1 MILASPESIQKY
13 TEAGVYSDKTLMD
26 YLKSHVQANPD
37 QECFVDPPNRKELN
51 GVDPERVTYA
61 EFDRA
66 TDATAEALLA
76 LGIGKDDIVMVQ
88 LPNTWELA
96 MLYFA
101 IGRTGAVITP
111 SPVLWRSSELMHIAQ
126 LTKAKAI
133 ITLQTFNNFDHLAL
147 AKEIQQDCPDI
158 QHVLTLDQ
166 IREMMKGPVTG
177 KLDNIKVDANDI
189 FTICWTS
196 GTEAKPKGCPLSH
209 NNWAGMSTLQGA
221 AGFKA
226 GDTFLTAGPLVNMAS
241 VGTVLMPW
249 VVFGGK
255 VVLHH
260 PFDPGIFI
268 QQIMQEQ
275 VNYTLLVPAVANAIA
290 KHPMVDKF
298 DLSSLRC
305 ITVGSAQPSLI
316 AMQEFKNRWDVDT
329 GNTWGQNEGTGIVS
343 GLQDTPQM
351 EMRVDHFPQFGK
363 QGAEWKSDASGYIE
377 VKIIDHEEKE
387 LTEVG
392 DVGELVYKGP
402 GVIAG
407 YFKNPEATKNS
418 FTANG
423 FFKTG
428 DQFQIREGGYI
439 SFYERSKDI
448 VIRGGYN
455 ISSQEI
461 ENYLMSHPKIQ
472 EVAVVSMPDEVL
484 GEKMCV
490 YAVPMPGES
499 LNLEDMTSHMEG
511 LGIAKYK
518 YPERLEIVEVI
529 PRNPV
534 GKILKNELREDIRQK
549 ITK

>member
-1 MILASPESIQKY
+1 MILASQENIQKF
-13 TEAGVYSDKTLMD
+13 TKAGIYSDKTLPD
-26 YLKSHVQANPD
+26 YLKQHVAASPD
-37 QECFVDPPNRKELN
+37 QECFVDPPNRMDLN
-51 GVDPERVTYA
+51 GYEPERVTYA

-66 TDATAEALLA
+66 ADATAEALLN

-101 IGRTGAVITP
+101 ICRTGAIITP
-111 SPVLWRSSELMHIAQ
+111 SPVLWRSSELKHIAN

-133 ITLQTFNNFDHLAL
+133 ITLKEFNKFNHYDM
-147 AKEIQQDCPDI
+147 AKELQQTCPDI
-158 QHVLTLDQ
+158 QHVLTLTE
-166 IREMMKGPVTG
+166 IREMMKGPITG
-177 KLDNIKVDANDI
+177 KLDDVKVDANDI
-189 FTICWTS
+189 FSICWTS
-196 GTEAKPKGCPLSH
+196 GTEAAPKGCPLSH
-209 NNWAGMSTLQGA
+209 NNWAGMASLQGA

-241 VGTVLMPW
+241 VGTVFIPW
-249 VVFGGK
+249 IVYGGK

-260 PFDPGIFI
+260 PFDPGVFI
-268 QQIMQEQ
+268 QQIMAEK

-290 KHPMVDKF
+290 KHPLVDKF

-316 AMQEFKNRWDVDT
+316 AMQEFKNRWDVET

-343 GLQDTPQM
+343 GLEDTPEM
-351 EMRVDHFPQFGK
+351 NMRVDHFPQFGK
-363 QGAEWKSDASGYIE
+363 PGVNWKSKASGFVE
-377 VKIIDHEEKE
+377 VKIINPDETE
-387 LTEVG
+387 LTDVG

-407 YFKNPEATKNS
+407 YFKNPEATNRS
-418 FTANG
+418 FTSDG

-428 DQFQIREGGYI
+428 DQFQIRENGYI

-472 EVAVVSMPDEVL
+472 EVAVVSMPDKIL

-490 YAVPMPGES
+490 YVVPMPEEQ
-499 LNLEDMTSHMEG
+499 LVLEDLTSHMAE

-518 YPERLEIVEVI
+518 FPERLEIVDVI

-534 GKILKNELREDIRQK
+534 GKILKSELRDDIRKK
-549 ITK
+549 ITS

>member
-1 MILASPESIQKY
+1 MILASPESIKKY
-13 TEAGVYSDKTLMD
+13 TDAGIYSEKTLLD
-26 YLKSHVQANPD
+26 YLKQHVQKNPD
-37 QECFVDPPNRKELN
+37 QECFVDPPNRKDLN
-51 GVDPERVTYA
+51 GFEPERVTYA

-66 TDATAEALLA
+66 VDATAESLLD

-88 LPNTWELA
+88 LPNSWELA
-96 MLYFA
+96 MLFFA
-101 IGRTGAVITP
+101 ITRTGAIITP
-111 SPVLWRSSELMHIAQ
+111 SPVLWRSAELKHIAS
-126 LTKAKAI
+126 LTQAKAI
-133 ITLQTFNNFDHLAL
+133 ITLKTFNKFDHLEMAYDL
-147 AKEIQQDCPDI
+147 QNECPDI
-158 QHVLTLDQ
+158 KHVLSLED
-166 IREMMKGPVTG
+166 IREMMKRPITG
-177 KLDNIKVDANDI
+177 KLDSIKIDANEI
-189 FTICWTS
+189 FSICWTS

-209 NNWAGMSTLQGA
+209 NNWAGMAELQGA
-221 AGFKA
+221 SGFKP

-249 VVFGGK
+249 IVFGGK

-260 PFDPGIFI
+260 PFDPGVFI
-268 QQIMQEQ
+268 QQIMQEK
-275 VNYTLLVPAVANAIA
+275 VNYTLLVPAVANAIV
-290 KHPMVDKF
+290 KHPLVDKF

-305 ITVGSAQPSLI
+305 ITVGSAPPSLI
-316 AMQEFKNRWDVDT
+316 AMKDFKQRWDVDT

-343 GLQDTPQM
+343 GLEDTSEM

-363 QGAEWKSDASGYIE
+363 PGKTWKSAASKYVE
-377 VKIIDHEEKE
+377 VKIVDFENKE

-392 DVGELVYKGP
+392 DIGELVYKGP

-407 YFKNPEATKNS
+407 YFKNPEATQNS
-418 FTANG
+418 FTPTG

-428 DQFQIREGGYI
+428 DQFQIRENGYI

-461 ENYLMSHPKIQ
+461 ENYLMSHPKVQ

-490 YAVPMPGES
+490 YAVPMPDET
-499 LNLEDMTSHMEG
+499 LKLEDLTSHMAEH
-511 LGIAKYK
+511 GIAKYK
-518 YPERLEIVEVI
+518 YPERLEITDII

-534 GKILKNELREDIRQK
+534 GKILKNELRDDIRQK
-549 ITK
+549 ISQ